1 MDGIVQTIR
10 SFMGVGAFLVYLGT
24 FFLMIDNVDT
34 IGNIKNIYSADDK
47 ICLFIEY
54 KDILG
59 STRYTI
65 IPYRFAFYKSF
76 EKQIPLTYSVL
87 LPENVKVGNKNIDY
101 KDAYNLITYGIYM
114 VIQTGIFIY

>member
-24 FFLMIDNVDT
+24 YFLMIDNVDT
-34 IGNIKNIYSADDK
+34 IGTIKNIYSVDDK
-47 ICLFIEY
+47 ICLFVEY

-76 EKQIPLTYSVL
+76 EKQIPLTYSIL
-87 LPENVKVGNKNIDY
+87 LPSNIKVGY
-101 KDAYNLITYGIYM
+101 KKVNYIEAFNLVKYGISI
-114 VIQTGIFIY
+114 VIQSGVLIC